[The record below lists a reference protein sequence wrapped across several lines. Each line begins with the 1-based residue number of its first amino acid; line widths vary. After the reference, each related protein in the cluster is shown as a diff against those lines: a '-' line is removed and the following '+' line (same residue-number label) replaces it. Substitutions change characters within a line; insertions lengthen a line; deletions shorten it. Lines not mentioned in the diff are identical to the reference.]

1 MQTERKDDMK
11 TENKDFETPIFE
23 IIEFNTNDIITT
35 SGKKPAIELP
45 IDFL

>member
-1 MQTERKDDMK
+1 MK
-11 TENKDFETPIFE
+11 TENKDFETPTFE
-23 IIEFNTNDIITT
+23 IVEFDNDDIIAT